1 MVSVLV
7 RQLKWNLIR
16 MASNAPWSVKGI
28 DPKTRE
34 TAKEFARRSGMTLGE
49 WLNQRILEEGG
60 SMADSQTEPHH
71 DPIVPQRTPSQ
82 RGATESPPYMAF
94 GASADVVSG
103 LAHRLESIEQRST
116 LAVTGLDQSVRGV
129 LARLEMAEKQQAE
142 SRIRIDDRV
151 RKIEDDAVGPR
162 SAEAIRTL
170 EASFSKV
177 ANRVND
183 TEARISDG
191 LDDLRREVLALG
203 RRLEQM
209 EREQGSAIGSLVL
222 EQRMEQLA
230 ITLTE
235 RVEAAK
241 AEMAAEITAAAETA
255 GARSA
260 GAVERIG
267 NEVLRMAESLDR
279 RVQAVENHA
288 SDAIEQVG
296 GEVARAMGSLEGRMQ
311 RSDAIQ
317 AEALEKLS
325 GEIAR
330 ITEKLSE
337 RIGNAE
343 RRSAQAIDDVGEQ
356 VTRVTERL
364 NSRYDRA
371 SSDLAER
378 IRLSEERTA
387 RLLEDAKLR
396 IDARLADSQRRMPD
410 PVDHVVFASPPEPVV
425 TPSNPFGERTL
436 FPDPFS
442 APFSA
447 PPPVIYPDAA
457 PFGQTFA
464 PQEFVAVEP
473 EFAPADLDAADNF
486 AKVQTPETEA
496 DFMVEAPADDDLML
510 AAPAEQDIFQ
520 PEAAPVAVEPAAFES
535 AAVDHA
541 PQLEAEPEPQPTAF
555 EVTPP
560 ADPFEAPF
568 AEHNIA
574 SPTTRQMIEQARA
587 AARAGQPSSKAARPR
602 ESRDRPV
609 GMGFFGRKKNN
620 LKTALMMS
628 VAVLALGAAVG
639 GYMWM
644 DGDFNGVLPSKV
656 PGYSPP
662 AAMPQVA
669 VALNPQP
676 IDPSETPAPA
686 TTVVAPI
693 ATGAAPGPNAT
704 ALYNEGAQKIEAG
717 DKAGLDPLQRAANL
731 GLPAAQAYLG
741 RLYEK
746 GGVGLAK
753 NPTEARRWY
762 ERAAQAGDRSAMH
775 NLGLYYFEG
784 SGGPKN
790 TAAAAEWFRRAAMAG
805 LTDSQYNLG
814 RLYEEGL
821 GVSQNP
827 AEAYKWYILAARG
840 GTDQQRAEARTAAA
854 RVGGLISQQARANAE
869 KAATDLA
876 AQAQATETLAVQAA
890 AAPAPVP
897 TTGDIMTA
905 QVALIRLGYFRGL
918 GDGQMSAPLRQAI
931 QNFQHDKNLPT
942 TGQLDV
948 ATAARLSTYH

>member
-1 MVSVLV
+1 
-7 RQLKWNLIR
+7 
-16 MASNAPWSVKGI
+16 MAASAPWSVKGI

-34 TAKEFARRSGMTLGE
+34 AAKESARRAGMTLGE

-60 SMADSQTEPHH
+60 DMANSEGDSPHGS
-71 DPIVPQRTPSQ
+71 VPQQRTTTQTAP
-82 RGATESPPYMAF
+82 AEPTPPYMAF
-94 GASADVVSG
+94 GASADVVAG
-103 LAHRLESIEQRST
+103 LSHRLESIEQRST

-129 LARLEMAEKQQAE
+129 LARLEQAEQQQAE
-142 SRIRIDDRV
+142 SRSRIDDRV
-151 RKIEDDAVGPR
+151 RKIEDAAAGPR

-177 ANRVND
+177 ANRVHD
-183 TEARISDG
+183 TEARVSDG

-209 EREQGSAIGSLVL
+209 ERDQGAATGSMVL

-241 AEMAAEITAAAETA
+241 ADMAAEITAAAETA

-330 ITEKLSE
+330 ITDKLSE

-396 IDARLADSQRRMPD
+396 IDARLADTHRRAPD
-410 PVDHVVFASPPEPVV
+410 PVEQTFFASPPEPVV
-425 TPSNPFGERTL
+425 TPSSPFGSPFGERASFAESFT
-436 FPDPFS
+436 
-442 APFSA
+442 
-447 PPPVIYPDAA
+447 PPPVIYPDSA

-464 PQEFVAVEP
+464 PEDFVAVEP
-473 EFAPADLDAADNF
+473 EFAAADLDAADNF
-486 AKVQTPETEA
+486 ATVQTPATEA
-496 DFMVEAPADDDLML
+496 DFMVETPADDDLML
-510 AAPAEQDIFQ
+510 GAAAGDEIFELERAASDRGPELALEPHPAPEPHLATDKEESAAFEAPAPQDIFET
-520 PEAAPVAVEPAAFES
+520 PF
-535 AAVDHA
+535 A
-541 PQLEAEPEPQPTAF
+541 PQ
-555 EVTPP
+555 
-560 ADPFEAPF
+560 
-568 AEHNIA
+568 NIA
-574 SPTTRQMIEQARA
+574 SPTTRQLIEDARA
-587 AARAGQPSSKAARPR
+587 AARGAPAAGKASRTR
-602 ESRDRPV
+602 ETRDRPIH
-609 GMGFFGRKKNN
+609 MGFFGRKKNN
-620 LKTALMMS
+620 LKNALMMS

-639 GYMWM
+639 GYVWM
-644 DGDFNGVLPSKV
+644 EGGSKDAVPAISNLPR
-656 PGYSPP
+656 
-662 AAMPQVA
+662 AA
-669 VALNPQP
+669 VALDPKP
-676 IDPSETPAPA
+676 IDPSEIPAPA
-686 TTVVAPI
+686 TTVLAPLTP
-693 ATGAAPGPNAT
+693 AVAPGPNAT

-717 DKAGLDPLQRAANL
+717 SKAGLDPLQRAANL

-746 GGVGLAK
+746 GGAGLTK
-753 NPTEARRWY
+753 NPAEARRWY
-762 ERAAQAGDRSAMH
+762 ERAAQSGDRSAMH
-775 NLGLYYFEG
+775 NLALYYFEG

-790 TAAAAEWFRRAAMAG
+790 ATVAAEWFRRAAMAG

-821 GVSQNP
+821 GVGQNS
-827 AEAYKWYILAARG
+827 AEAYKWYLLAARG
-840 GTDQQRAEARTAAA
+840 GTDQQRSEARAAST
-854 RVGGLISQQARANAE
+854 RVSGLISQQARVNAE
-869 KAATDLA
+869 KAANDLA
-876 AQAQATETLAVQAA
+876 AQAQAAQTLAAQTATAA
-890 AAPAPVP
+890 LAP
-897 TTGDIMTA
+897 TIGDVTTA
-905 QVALIRLGYFRGL
+905 QLTLIRLGYFKGL
-918 GDGQMSAPLRQAI
+918 GDGQMSAPLRLAI
-931 QNFQHDKNLPT
+931 QSFQRDKNLPA
-942 TGQLDV
+942 TGQLDP
-948 ATAARLSTYH
+948 ATAKSLSTYQ